1 MAMHGRGI
9 WACATLPTS
18 VDILLHT
25 YIRIRTLD
33 NVLYD
38 VNNKH
43 KTYKKMIIYVCP
55 VITGKRSLTSW
66 HNIHYHCPCI
76 LAAKACKKAIGQCAD
91 VHQLSTYLIS

>member
-1 MAMHGRGI
+1 
-9 WACATLPTS
+9 
-18 VDILLHT
+18 
-25 YIRIRTLD
+25 
-33 NVLYD
+33 
-38 VNNKH
+38 
-43 KTYKKMIIYVCP
+43 MIIYVCP